1 MSETR
6 PPAGGPA
13 GAGDAAG
20 PDAPTWVS
28 RATSPSRHG
37 AIARRLFTSSNYK
50 NWADKVRCTWDE
62 PAGATPREP
71 RR

>member
-6 PPAGGPA
+6 SPAAGPA
-13 GAGDAAG
+13 GAGEPTG

-28 RATSPSRHG
+28 RASSPSRHG
-37 AIARRLFTSSNYK
+37 AIARRLFTYSNYK
-50 NWADKVRCTWDE
+50 NWADKVRGTWDE
-62 PAGATPREP
+62 PARVTPREP